1 MVYRCFFDF
10 RWFLR
15 KILDGVICPLCGIGA
30 SFQSGNT
37 ALRIMLVDEQE
48 IENLLNEHSDSEYE
62 WQNDNEL

>member
-1 MVYRCFFDF
+1 MVFEKNL
-10 RWFLR
+10 RWCNF
-15 KILDGVICPLCGIGA
+15 VLCGIGA